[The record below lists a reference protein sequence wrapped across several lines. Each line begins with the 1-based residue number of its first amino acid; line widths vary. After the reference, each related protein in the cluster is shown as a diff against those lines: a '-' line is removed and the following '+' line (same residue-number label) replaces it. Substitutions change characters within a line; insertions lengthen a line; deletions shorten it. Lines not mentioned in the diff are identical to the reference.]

1 MGESAQKRII
11 RRIELEIFLSQ
22 IKSVPSPKADLEQYL
37 ISESVAATM
46 LHTAAYCYDDIM
58 RRSILDLGCGTGRLS
73 LGAAFLGADEVLG
86 IDLDKEAVKS
96 AFENSRR
103 TKLDQKTNWIIGDLG
118 VVKGKFDT
126 VLQNPPFGV
135 QKRNADRVFLEKALE
150 IGDAVYSLHN
160 HPRLDIQ
167 LMKKLKSVPSR
178 ILQVSA
184 SPFLKNYIE
193 HLGGSIQAVYAMPM
207 ALPRAFTFHKK
218 EKHEIIVDF
227 YVIKKTNSK

>member
-22 IKSVPSPKADLEQYL
+22 IKSVAFPKADLEQYL

-58 RRSILDLGCGTGRLS
+58 GRSILDLGCGTGRLS

-96 AFENSRR
+96 ALENSRR
-103 TKLDQKTNWIIGDLG
+103 TELNEKTNWIIGDLG
-118 VVKGKFDT
+118 VVKGKFNT
-126 VLQNPPFGV
+126 VIQNPPFGV

-150 IGDAVYSLHN
+150 VGDAVYSLHN

-167 LMKKLKSVPSR
+167 LMKKLKSAPSR

-184 SPFLKNYIE
+184 SPFLRNYIE
-193 HLGGSIQAVYAMPM
+193 HLGGSIKAVYAMPM